1 MDTICGAKCEGC
13 NFRNA
18 CHGCAET
25 CGRPFSGTC
34 IAAEI
39 IKACGKEKYV
49 DFKRNLLN
57 EINAFLQAN
66 DIPPADALHELP
78 GFFVNLPYPL
88 PSGETVKFLDD
99 KNVYLGT
106 QIEAM
111 DACYGVIADQLFI
124 LVCSYKANGAEPQ
137 LIAYKKR

>member
-1 MDTICGAKCEGC
+1 
-13 NFRNA
+13 
-18 CHGCAET
+18 
-25 CGRPFSGTC
+25 
-34 IAAEI
+34 
-39 IKACGKEKYV
+39 V
-49 DFKRNLLN
+49 DVKRNHLD
-57 EINAFLQAN
+57 ESNAFLQAN

-106 QIEAM
+106 QIEAS
-111 DACYGVIADQLFI
+111 DACYGIIADQRFI
-124 LVCSYKANGAEPQ
+124 LVCRYKVNGAEPQ